1 MNRVIGLE
9 RAFRRKSNLLKRF
22 VDQDLILQEV
32 LVLKVEKIALVG
44 LTIVDFDIVRGL
56 A

>member
-1 MNRVIGLE
+1 MDRVVGLK
-9 RAFRRKSNLLKRF
+9 RSFCRKADLLKRI

-32 LVLKVEKIALVG
+32 LTLKVEQIALVG
-44 LTIVDFDIVRGL
+44 LTIVDIDVVRGL

>member
-1 MNRVIGLE
+1 MDRVIGLK
-9 RAFRRKSNLLKRF
+9 RAFCRKANLLKRI

-32 LVLKVEKIALVG
+32 LTLKVEQIAFVG
-44 LTIVDFDIVRGL
+44 LTIVDFDVVRGL

>member
-1 MNRVIGLE
+1 MDRVIGLK
-9 RAFRRKSNLLKRF
+9 RAFCRKANLLKRI

-32 LVLKVEKIALVG
+32 LTLKVEKIALVG
-44 LTIVDFDIVRGL
+44 LAIVDFDVVRGL